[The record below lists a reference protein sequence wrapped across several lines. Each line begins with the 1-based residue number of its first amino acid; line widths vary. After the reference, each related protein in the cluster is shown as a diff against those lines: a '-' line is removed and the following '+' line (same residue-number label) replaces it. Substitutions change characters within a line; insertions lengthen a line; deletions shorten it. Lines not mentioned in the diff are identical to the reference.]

1 MIRVTWRRLL
11 TMLTV
16 LVTFITCG
24 CSLLIARSGISDR
37 GALSNPKTRAEVNEQ
52 FGKPDDTRTCPD
64 GRVVESRWIRQ
75 KLKTVSAPPPTS
87 TGDAALQGLGQA
99 LAMSA
104 VLLDIYLAD
113 IPGTVV
119 MAYVSEKTKLHF
131 AFVYDEAGQVL
142 YLYDLA
148 DSQPVQFEEVT
159 RHIRSL
165 LTSQLENEKCA
176 SWTAILTAYV
186 QETRQRAACIGYTLC
201 VDEEQ
206 AFERLLTI
214 GEGVDSGRIPREDGL
229 AEIREVLYARPTQ

>member
-1 MIRVTWRRLL
+1 MTRATWRTYL
-11 TMLTV
+11 TMLTA

-24 CSLLIARSGISDR
+24 CSVLIARSGVSSP
-37 GALSNPKTRAEVNEQ
+37 GALSNYTTRAQVNDQ
-52 FGKPDDTRTCPD
+52 FGKAGDTRTCPD

-75 KLKTVSAPPPTS
+75 KLETVSAPPPTS
-87 TGDAALQGLGQA
+87 TGDAALQGLGQG
-99 LAMSA
+99 LAMMA
-104 VLLDIYLAD
+104 IYLDIALAD
-113 IPGTVV
+113 IPGTALA
-119 MAYVSEKTKLHF
+119 AYISEKRKLHY
-131 AFVYDEAGQVL
+131 AFVYDEADQVI
-142 YLYDLA
+142 YLYDFA
-148 DSQPVQFEEVT
+148 DSLPVQFEEVT